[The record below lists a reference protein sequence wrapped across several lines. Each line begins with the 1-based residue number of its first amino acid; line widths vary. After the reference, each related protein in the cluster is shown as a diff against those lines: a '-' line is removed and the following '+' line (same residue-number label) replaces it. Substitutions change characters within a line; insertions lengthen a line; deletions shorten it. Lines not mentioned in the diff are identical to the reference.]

1 MKQIYPDFYP
11 QFHCLA
17 GGCPDTCCKD
27 WEVVVDEDAMA
38 FYRTVTGELGQ
49 RLKDAFSVQDGETC
63 FRLGDDG
70 KCVLLTEDGL
80 CPLQAQF
87 GEKGLCRICASHP
100 RFLEEYG
107 AVQEIT
113 LCVSCP
119 EAARLLLE
127 HPEPVSFL
135 TQETHEAV
143 TTPNALDPTL
153 YFAVRAFRDAA
164 ITLAQDRRRSVCDRL
179 ALVLLMAA
187 RAQTLLSA
195 GKPEAVAP
203 LCTRFLTH
211 GTQERQLLRLRRM
224 RRENAAFFPLW
235 LLLRNMEH
243 LTARLPALLDDCAH
257 AVRPDAAF
265 WEGYASRL
273 ENLSVYFLFRM
284 CVSYPRRDPSVPAL
298 GRSLARGLP
307 DALRALFQRGRA
319 LRGESGASLS
329 RPSARCAARRAA
341 AFPALILYNMSISKS
356 RGVRTCCA
364 YCGLGFF

>member
-17 GGCPDTCCKD
+17 GDCPDTCCKD

-113 LCVSCP
+113 LSVSCP

-135 TQETHEAV
+135 TQETREAV

-164 ITLAQDRRRSVCDRL
+164 ITLAQDRRRSVRDRL

-203 LCTRFLTH
+203 LCTLFLTH

-224 RRENAAFFPLW
+224 RRENATFFPLW

-257 AVRPDAAF
+257 AARPDAAF

-273 ENLSVYFLFRM
+273 ENLSVYFLFRYVLKAAADGRLLEKTAA
-284 CVSYPRRDPSVPAL
+284 CVFHVLAVTRLFPHWDDPSSEGFRTLCGLYSKEVEHSEENLAL
-298 GRSLARGLP
+298 LY
-307 DALRALFQRGRA
+307 RA
-319 LRGESGASLS
+319 LRRGALRIGQLLSL
-329 RPSARCAARRAA
+329 
-341 AFPALILYNMSISKS
+341 L
-356 RGVRTCCA
+356 
-364 YCGLGFF
+364 

>member
-1 MKQIYPDFYP
+1 MPP
-11 QFHCLA
+11 LA
-17 GGCPDTCCKD
+17 SVVRPVRRSRTKTSDRTVGLAACDAFDPAGLTPAQRKRAADRVVIVGAGRLVR
-27 WEVVVDEDAMA
+27 EGSIAELRAGAEGAGSVVV
-38 FYRTVTGELGQ
+38 R
-49 RLKDAFSVQDGETC
+49 S
-63 FRLGDDG
+63 
-70 KCVLLTEDGL
+70 
-80 CPLQAQF
+80 
-87 GEKGLCRICASHP
+87 
-100 RFLEEYG
+100 
-107 AVQEIT
+107 
-113 LCVSCP
+113 P

-127 HPEPVSFL
+127 HPETVSFL

-164 ITLAQDRRRSVCDRL
+164 ITLAQDRRRSVRDRL

-243 LTARLPALLDDCAH
+243 LTERFPALLDDCAH
-257 AVRPDAAF
+257 AARPDAAF

-273 ENLSVYFLFRM
+273 ENLSVYFLFRYVLKAAVDGRLLEKTAA
-284 CVSYPRRDPSVPAL
+284 CVFHVLAVTRLFPHWDDPSPEGFRTLCGLYSKEVEHSEENLAL
-298 GRSLARGLP
+298 LY
-307 DALRALFQRGRA
+307 RA
-319 LRGESGASLS
+319 LRRGALRVGQLLSL
-329 RPSARCAARRAA
+329 
-341 AFPALILYNMSISKS
+341 L
-356 RGVRTCCA
+356 
-364 YCGLGFF
+364 

>member
-17 GGCPDTCCKD
+17 GDCPDTCCKD

-164 ITLAQDRRRSVCDRL
+164 ITLAQDRRRSVRDRL

-243 LTARLPALLDDCAH
+243 LTERFPALLDDRLLEKTAACVFH
-257 AVRPDAAF
+257 VLAVTRLFPHWDDPSP
-265 WEGYASRL
+265 EGFRTLCGLYSKEVEHSE
-273 ENLSVYFLFRM
+273 ENL
-284 CVSYPRRDPSVPAL
+284 AL
-298 GRSLARGLP
+298 LY
-307 DALRALFQRGRA
+307 RA
-319 LRGESGASLS
+319 LRRGALRVGQLLSL
-329 RPSARCAARRAA
+329 
-341 AFPALILYNMSISKS
+341 L
-356 RGVRTCCA
+356 
-364 YCGLGFF
+364 

>member
-17 GGCPDTCCKD
+17 GDCPDTCCKD

-135 TQETHEAV
+135 TQETGEAV
-143 TTPNALDPTL
+143 TTPNALDP
-153 YFAVRAFRDAA
+153 
-164 ITLAQDRRRSVCDRL
+164 RSVRDRL

-243 LTARLPALLDDCAH
+243 LTARFPALLDDCAH
-257 AVRPDAAF
+257 AARPDAAF

-273 ENLSVYFLFRM
+273 ENLSVYFLFRYVLKAAVDGRLLEKTAA
-284 CVSYPRRDPSVPAL
+284 CVFHILAVTRLFPYWDD
-298 GRSLARGLP
+298 RSPEGF
-307 DALRALFQRGRA
+307 RALCSLYSKEVEHSEENLALLYRA
-319 LRGESGASLS
+319 LRRGALRIEQLLSL
-329 RPSARCAARRAA
+329 
-341 AFPALILYNMSISKS
+341 L
-356 RGVRTCCA
+356 
-364 YCGLGFF
+364 

>member
-17 GGCPDTCCKD
+17 GDCPDTCCKD

-135 TQETHEAV
+135 TQETGEARSRWRR
-143 TTPNALDPTL
+143 T
-153 YFAVRAFRDAA
+153 AA
-164 ITLAQDRRRSVCDRL
+164 A
-179 ALVLLMAA
+179 
-187 RAQTLLSA
+187 LSA
-195 GKPEAVAP
+195 TGW
-203 LCTRFLTH
+203 R
-211 GTQERQLLRLRRM
+211 
-224 RRENAAFFPLW
+224 W
-235 LLLRNMEH
+235 
-243 LTARLPALLDDCAH
+243 
-257 AVRPDAAF
+257 
-265 WEGYASRL
+265 
-273 ENLSVYFLFRM
+273 
-284 CVSYPRRDPSVPAL
+284 
-298 GRSLARGLP
+298 
-307 DALRALFQRGRA
+307 
-319 LRGESGASLS
+319 
-329 RPSARCAARRAA
+329 
-341 AFPALILYNMSISKS
+341 
-356 RGVRTCCA
+356 CC
-364 YCGLGFF
+364 